1 MQKRFE
7 DLLRNKNITT
17 EIRAQALENIFP
29 LLILIGRVVRD
40 VEITEWFGITPFTA
54 VDVCRRYSTTW
65 PRYPL
70 RHFVYFYYY
79 YYFLVNIYPGAFNL
93 AELVYNGALTQHKN
107 KDIKTLRFF
116 IIHTQKRSFMAV
128 SSVRTKLD
136 SFYLHISSFEKL
148 PIWIWYPVPFVVN
161 AILNLFNTHKMLS
174 RQ

>member
-1 MQKRFE
+1 MIWHHAFYSSRRLSSLFDNMTKISPLSFRLF
-7 DLLRNKNITT
+7 LL
-17 EIRAQALENIFP
+17 
-29 LLILIGRVVRD
+29 LLLFLI
-40 VEITEWFGITPFTA
+40 
-54 VDVCRRYSTTW
+54 
-65 PRYPL
+65 
-70 RHFVYFYYY
+70 
-79 YYFLVNIYPGAFNL
+79 NIYPGAFNL
-93 AELVYNGALTQHKN
+93 AELVYNGALTQHRN